1 MDNKKFINLVESK
14 LITMKTESLKLDL
27 IERLMKVKE
36 EATLLRMERLITQ
49 AEMES
54 RAKES
59 LRAIAQGE
67 VVTIDE
73 FQKGNE
79 EWVKEN
85 LTK

>member
-1 MDNKKFINLVESK
+1 MDNKKFINIVESK